1 MNIQWLKDDL
11 KKRIKDLYE
20 PKYKRPLTDSE
31 VISIAE
37 NLTSFVEHFL
47 KYKRRFD
54 YGTKIT
60 Q

>member
-1 MNIQWLKDDL
+1 MGWLTNDL

-20 PKYKRPLTDSE
+20 PRYKRPLTDSE

-37 NLTSFVEHFL
+37 NLASFIEHFL
-47 KYKRRFD
+47 RYKRRID
-54 YGTKIT
+54 YGTKIS